1 MSGPGGRQAAGGEA
15 ARADAGP
22 GRGLGGLEPV
32 AAGLQVQL
40 HVSRAGPRPPDDE
53 PRVRGARVRGRGQ
66 HARPV
71 RGRGLLL
78 PQARH
83 ALPVR
88 LPDVRELPH
97 QQTVRYQDVWLID
110 TVPILSTVLS
120 SDWSRY
126 RDAADLDERGPGPRV
141 QGGVPGPRLLL
152 PLLHGQRREGL
163 VPLRHGLRPRHRRQ
177 GGLLHQG
184 QHCGAPA

>member
-1 MSGPGGRQAAGGEA
+1 MSGPGGRQAAAGEA

-22 GRGLGGLEPV
+22 GHGRGLGGLEPV

-40 HVSRAGPRPPDDE
+40 HVPRAGPRPPDDE

-88 LPDVRELPH
+88 LPDLRELPH
-97 QQTVRYQDVWLID
+97 QQTVRCE
-110 TVPILSTVLS
+110 
-120 SDWSRY
+120 
-126 RDAADLDERGPGPRV
+126 DL
-141 QGGVPGPRLLL
+141 
-152 PLLHGQRREGL
+152 
-163 VPLRHGLRPRHRRQ
+163 
-177 GGLLHQG
+177 
-184 QHCGAPA
+184 